1 MKLVVTKFYVC
12 LVWGVFLSTPAIAQ
26 EQAQADAM
34 KQINE
39 IKLDSSYIWAE
50 GTSSKNKKDALD
62 NALAV
67 LKFEI
72 QSWLNQNGQKDL
84 AAVAMTSND
93 QYMKIET
100 ERRKVHRAFIYVA
113 KTQIMPIGKNEKV
126 VVVERQEAKPKKEK
140 AVEKAPELE
149 STVEEIYVPTDIE
162 QEMLNV
168 KRSSEME
175 VFINL
180 HKINQTGKYRDRPQ
194 TGIYYIF
201 IFNRDGNV
209 PACLKIDDNNI
220 INVATGKADSF
231 DNYKGCGGQ
240 WFILNN

>member
-1 MKLVVTKFYVC
+1 MKLVAIKLYVC
-12 LVWGVFLSTPAIAQ
+12 LFFGIFLSSSAIAQ
-26 EQAQADAM
+26 EQTQADAM

-39 IKLDSSYIWAE
+39 IKLDSNYIWAE
-50 GTSSKNKKDALD
+50 GTSSKNKKDALE

-72 QSWLNQNGQKDL
+72 QSWLKQSGQKDL
-84 AAVAMTSND
+84 SAVALTSND

-113 KTQIMPIGKNEKV
+113 KDQIMPIGKNEKV
-126 VVVERQEAKPKKEK
+126 VVIERQEAKPKKEK
-140 AVEKAPELE
+140 VIEKASELE
-149 STVEEIYVPTDIE
+149 STVEEIYVPTDTE
-162 QEMLNV
+162 QDMLNV

-175 VFINL
+175 VFINR

-194 TGIYYIF
+194 TGMYYIF
-201 IFNRDGNV
+201 IFNREGNV
-209 PACLKIDDNNI
+209 PACLKIVDGNI
-220 INVATGKADSF
+220 TNVATGKADSF